1 MSQVGRGRLATR
13 ALIWTSVLAG
23 LPGVA
28 AAQSFDPSVVADASA
43 PVRATGSFVL
53 VLLFGGVLVYQAEE
67 FVDRAVDTSME
78 SPLRSVVYG
87 VAAQVTVVFFG
98 FYAISQ
104 LARISR
110 PVVALAGVA
119 LAVFALTL
127 AAFGFAV
134 VGAKLTEL
142 AGERR
147 LPLGVVLGAAIS
159 AVAWLAPSF
168 TLGLF
173 AWIFVSAVGLGG
185 PTERW
190 LHASRSVDVE
200 KVDGH

>member
-1 MSQVGRGRLATR
+1 MSQVGRGRLAR
-13 ALIWTSVLAG
+13 ASVWASVLAG

-28 AAQSFDPSVVADASA
+28 AAQSFDPSAVVEAST

-53 VLLFGGVLVYQAEE
+53 VLLFGGVLVYLAEE

-104 LARISR
+104 LARIR
-110 PVVALAGVA
+110 GPAVAVAGVA
-119 LAVFALTL
+119 LAVVALTL

-147 LPLGVVLGAAIS
+147 PLLGVVLGAAIS

-173 AWIFVSAVGLGG
+173 AWILVSAVGLGG

-190 LHASRSVDVE
+190 LHASRSVDAE